1 MPIVY
6 RQDVV
11 DITRQHGSRE
21 LLVTNLKQYKPASDN
36 EFGQSVEKIKI
47 NHSIADRDAVATP
60 TGEFISA
67 ANWEGSLVS
76 AGALQ
81 ASIGSSLSPLNEI
94 YFQLVDVGLSP
105 SKKHQRLDLRRAKM
119 AVVTDGQILSW
130 CRRSSNCAAWS
141 RVSLSKRAYGNNCL

>member
-1 MPIVY
+1 M
-6 RQDVV
+6 
-11 DITRQHGSRE
+11 
-21 LLVTNLKQYKPASDN
+21 
-36 EFGQSVEKIKI
+36 
-47 NHSIADRDAVATP
+47 ATP

-105 SKKHQRLDLRRAKM
+105 SKKHEQLDLRRAKM
-119 AVVTDGQILSW
+119 AVVTDGRYCLGAGKARTVKPGYG
-130 CRRSSNCAAWS
+130 CRFRIELMETTVYSH
-141 RVSLSKRAYGNNCL
+141 Y